1 MISGKNTQAEEKCY
15 TFNRNTVIAHWHFEK
30 RAKSRGVNVKLP
42 KGGKLCKIERS
53 RKQPSS
59 AQPKFS
65 ILPISI
71 QSVRLEK
78 PFFPKNMSMP
88 NHKPTSISLYCCKSI
103 GANNASLLLKVGVI
117 AGTQFPFPTAA
128 AFPSKKG
135 GGCLEKFRE
144 PVKYASRHGFSTV
157 EKLTT
162 DGIGSNCV
170 QFRSLLDLKLA
181 VPH

>member
-1 MISGKNTQAEEKCY
+1 
-15 TFNRNTVIAHWHFEK
+15 
-30 RAKSRGVNVKLP
+30 
-42 KGGKLCKIERS
+42 
-53 RKQPSS
+53 
-59 AQPKFS
+59 
-65 ILPISI
+65 
-71 QSVRLEK
+71 
-78 PFFPKNMSMP
+78 MP
-88 NHKPTSISLYCCKSI
+88 NHKPTAISLYCCKSI

-117 AGTQFPFPTAA
+117 AGTQFPSSTEA
-128 AFPSKKG
+128 AFPSKRGG

-144 PVKYASRHGFSTV
+144 PVKNASRHGFSTV